1 MTGTVEEI
9 YRRNPSRPPFEG
21 YGRTRKPMSFSAAL
35 ERARMSGKLGV
46 IAEYKRSSPS
56 GFVNSM
62 NQDLRSYHRKM
73 VDAGAD
79 ALSILTEPDF
89 FGGRY
94 ADISQ
99 SQGMGV
105 PLLAKDFFSSRE
117 MIDSAY
123 RCGAD
128 AVLLIADFLPPV
140 ALRDLCS
147 HSHSLGMEVIT
158 EFHDL
163 QAGIGALSS
172 GTDMLGYNRRNL
184 RTLTMEGKERDAVG
198 IMKKF
203 EGIKILESGINM
215 NNIDKVIMP
224 GYDSVLIGEALLGN
238 QDLMNRLHEI
248 RVS

>member
-1 MTGTVEEI
+1 MTGTVDEI
-9 YRRNPSRPPFEG
+9 YRRNSSRPTFEG
-21 YGRTRKPMSFSAAL
+21 YGRTREPMSFSAAL

-56 GFVNSM
+56 GFKNSM
-62 NQDLRSYHRKM
+62 NQDLHSYHRKM

-140 ALRDLCS
+140 ALKDLCS

-158 EFHDL
+158 EFHEYYIA
-163 QAGIGALSS
+163 AGLLTS

-184 RTLTMEGKERDAVG
+184 RTLTMEGKERDAIR
-198 IMKKF
+198 IMKNF

-215 NNIDKVIMP
+215 ENIDKVIMP

-238 QDLMNRLHEI
+238 QDLINRLHEI
-248 RVS
+248 KVS

>member
-140 ALRDLCS
+140 AQGLCS

-215 NNIDKVIMP
+215 KNIDKVIMP

>member
-1 MTGTVEEI
+1 MTGTVDEI
-9 YRRNPSRPPFEG
+9 YRKNSSRPPFKG
-21 YGRTRKPMSFSAAL
+21 YGRTRNPMSFSAAL
-35 ERARMSGKLGV
+35 ERAKMSGKLGI
-46 IAEYKRSSPS
+46 IAEYKRFSPS
-56 GFVNSM
+56 GFKNSM
-62 NQDLRSYHRKM
+62 NQDLRGYHRKM
-73 VDAGAD
+73 VEAGVD

-94 ADISQ
+94 EDMIQ

-117 MIDSAY
+117 MINSAY

-128 AVLLIADFLPPV
+128 AVLLIADFLLPDT
-140 ALRDLCS
+140 LTDLCS
-147 HSHSLGMEVIT
+147 YSHRLGMEVIT

-163 QAGIGALSS
+163 RVGIGALSS

-184 RTLTMEGKERDAVG
+184 RTLTMEGEERDAIR

-215 NNIDKVIMP
+215 ENIDKVIMP

-238 QDLMNRLHEI
+238 QDLINRLHEI

>member
-62 NQDLRSYHRKM
+62 NLDLRIYHRKM

-79 ALSILTEPDF
+79 ALSNLTEPDF

-215 NNIDKVIMP
+215 KNIDKVIMP